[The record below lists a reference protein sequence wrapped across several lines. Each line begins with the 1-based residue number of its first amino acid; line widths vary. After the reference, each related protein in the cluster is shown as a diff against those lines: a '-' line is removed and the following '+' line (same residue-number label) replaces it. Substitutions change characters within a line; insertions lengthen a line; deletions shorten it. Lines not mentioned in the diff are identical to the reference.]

1 MYGASWL
8 LLLRVINT
16 CKTQQINVIKPHIS
30 RLSTGINMIYG
41 MTMIQFRNDFII
53 MHPIILSW
61 LKYNIVFFTE
71 YKGNCYQSVS
81 NILILQEWTIFRTTQ
96 VQSIVCT
103 SAMLKLVTY
112 RFFCTQHQSE
122 ASKKVPRCFCQNPK
136 RRWIWQFCTNH
147 FIVRVGSNTNQR
159 TSPSLPSSRPK
170 SFKFWYLLWWSGGV
184 GWFLLT
190 NTTKQ
195 RFCVPKKERKHA
207 TT

>member
-1 MYGASWL
+1 MQDATNQCHQTAHQYS
-8 LLLRVINT
+8 
-16 CKTQQINVIKPHIS
+16 
-30 RLSTGINMIYG
+30 LSTGINMIYG
-41 MTMIQFRNDFII
+41 MTTMIQFRNDFII

-122 ASKKVPRCFCQNPK
+122 ASKKVPRCFCQK
-136 RRWIWQFCTNH
+136 SQTAKDMTILHQSFHRT
-147 FIVRVGSNTNQR
+147 RVMDEG
-159 TSPSLPSSRPK
+159 L
-170 SFKFWYLLWWSGGV
+170 
-184 GWFLLT
+184 
-190 NTTKQ
+190 
-195 RFCVPKKERKHA
+195 
-207 TT
+207 